1 MNRSDYFHELANA
14 YDAELDDLRED
25 SEGRDVLQKRLRDKR
40 RAFADLL
47 AMRSFS
53 PEMVAC
59 AFHGAFDFP
68 PESRAA
74 LHGLLACEP
83 GDFPPWDEVS
93 QGVGIADW
101 AHPLIAQT
109 LSEEGGEDFL
119 CTVIGLEF
127 GLRGFSGRGGIG
139 TADLA
144 SEDTEGTDDGDAF
157 DDRDRGEDADERGD
171 DEDAEAL
178 GEDFLEQQGFDRR
191 TPP

>member
-1 MNRSDYFHELANA
+1 VNRSDYFHELAES
-14 YDAELDDLRED
+14 YGAELDDLRED
-25 SEGRDVLQKRLRDKR
+25 SEGRDVLQQRLRDKR
-40 RAFADLL
+40 RAFGDLL

-59 AFHGAFDFP
+59 ALHGAFDFP

-74 LHGLLACEP
+74 LHELLQREP

-93 QGVGIADW
+93 QAVGIADW
-101 AHPLIAQT
+101 ARPLIAQAVA
-109 LSEEGGEDFL
+109 EEGGDDFL

-127 GLRGFSGRGGIG
+127 GLRGASGRAGIG
-139 TADLA
+139 TAGIA
-144 SEDTEGTDDGDAF
+144 SEDVDQGDEGDAPY
-157 DDRDRGEDADERGD
+157 DRDQGDDEDERGD
-171 DEDAEAL
+171 GDDADEL